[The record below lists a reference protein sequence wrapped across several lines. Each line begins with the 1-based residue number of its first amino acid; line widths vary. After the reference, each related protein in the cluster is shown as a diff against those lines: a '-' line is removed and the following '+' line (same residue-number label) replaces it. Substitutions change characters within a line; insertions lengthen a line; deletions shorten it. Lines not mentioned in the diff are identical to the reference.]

1 MKAPAFWNR
10 EGAGWPA
17 ILLSPIGA
25 LYGWLTLRR
34 MAKPGWR
41 APVPVISIGNFTAGG
56 AGKTPTTIA
65 LANALIARG
74 ETPFIVTRGYG
85 GREKGP
91 LRVDPT
97 QHGADAVGDEP
108 LLLARTASVI
118 VARDRVAGARL
129 AVEQSASV
137 ILLDDA
143 LQNPALTKD
152 FSLAVIDGGFG
163 FGNGHCVPAGPL
175 RAPVS
180 GQLEHVD
187 TVLVIGADE
196 AGVERKMTGKPLFAT
211 RFEPDAATVSAL
223 SGRRLLAFCGIGRPE
238 KFRQTLI
245 EAGLDVEVFEPFAD
259 HHAFTANEAAALIK
273 AADAFNLTLVTTE
286 KDHARL
292 SGNAPLERL
301 ATYATPLPV
310 TLPLPASLLDA
321 VYRAI
326 DSVRR
331 R

>member
-17 ILLSPIGA
+17 RLLSPFGA

-34 MAKPGWR
+34 MARPGWR

-56 AGKTPTTIA
+56 AGKTPTTIT

-74 ETPFIVTRGYG
+74 ETPFILTRGYG

-91 LRVDPT
+91 LRVDPAR
-97 QHGADAVGDEP
+97 HAADAVGDEP
-108 LLLARTASVI
+108 LLIARTAPVI
-118 VARDRVAGARL
+118 VARDREAGARL
-129 AVEQSASV
+129 AIAEGASV

-143 LQNPALTKD
+143 LQNPALIKD
-152 FSLAVIDGGFG
+152 FSLAVVDGGFG
-163 FGNGHCVPAGPL
+163 FGNGRCVPAGPL

-180 GQLEHVD
+180 GQLARVD
-187 TVLVIGADE
+187 AVLIIGADE
-196 AGVERKMTGKPLFAT
+196 ANVEREMTGKPFFAT
-211 RFEPDAATVSAL
+211 RFQPESKTVSAL

-245 EAGLDVEVFEPFAD
+245 EAGLDVEAFQPFAD
-259 HHAFTANEAAALIK
+259 HHAFTPHEAEALIK

-286 KDHARL
+286 KDHTRL
-292 SGNAPLERL
+292 TGHGVLQRL
-301 ATYATPLPV
+301 AAYATPLPV
-310 TLPLPASLLDA
+310 RLPLPAPLLDA
-321 VYRAI
+321 VQRAI